1 MRRTG
6 FVGQACCAL
15 RAEECGGAGAAGEAG
30 EEGSRGR
37 GKERGGE
44 PEATSGSIAASED
57 EKWEP
62 NRYVLES
69 RAGLSGEVG
78 GDGGG
83 QLRAAPGVS
92 RARCGQLTSGAISIQ
107 DLKPEQFGSEL
118 SYFRR

>member
-1 MRRTG
+1 MR
-6 FVGQACCAL
+6 
-15 RAEECGGAGAAGEAG
+15 
-30 EEGSRGR
+30 GSRGR
-37 GKERGGE
+37 GRSWRGGE

-69 RAGLSGEVG
+69 REVG

-92 RARCGQLTSGAISIQ
+92 RARCGQLTSGAISTQ

-118 SYFRR
+118 SYFPR